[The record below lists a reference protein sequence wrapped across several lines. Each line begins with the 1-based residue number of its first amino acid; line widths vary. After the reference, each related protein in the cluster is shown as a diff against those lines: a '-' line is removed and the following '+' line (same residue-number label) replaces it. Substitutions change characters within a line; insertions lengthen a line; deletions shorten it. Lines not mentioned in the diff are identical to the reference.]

1 MAQRRTQRR
10 KATVEQRR
18 PSTSRRGTRETARR
32 TRLPPSERTGPENTH
47 AFVAELLGEDVHM
60 TRVMSLANGVVGVLH
75 AAALGIH
82 AIGRGL
88 ADALDLDPKHAVKQV
103 DRLLSN
109 SGLKIWDWFRVGGYL
124 YPKEDAAL
132 LAQVDVPLVNRMLYA
147 SSPARA
153 QDGRQRQADAD
164 EHPRAARH
172 LRHPRP
178 RQRQDRDVLLRPNGA
193 RHVHHGEPLPEAG
206 ADHRETRSRASD
218 SPLND
223 ALPELVG
230 AEKRRVGRA

>member
-1 MAQRRTQRR
+1 MPIPSGYEAPMAQRRTQRR

-18 PSTSRRGTRETARR
+18 SSTSRRGTRETARR
-32 TRLPPSERTGPENTH
+32 MRLPPLERTGPENTH

-109 SGLKIWDWFRVGGYL
+109 TGITIWDWFAQWVTYVVASRKEILVALDWTEFDKDGHSTIALYL
-124 YPKEDAAL
+124 VSSHGRATPLIWKT
-132 LAQVDVPLVNRMLYA
+132 VDK
-147 SSPARA
+147 SS
-153 QDGRQRQADAD
+153 
-164 EHPRAARH
+164 
-172 LRHPRP
+172 
-178 RQRQDRDVLLRPNGA
+178 
-193 RHVHHGEPLPEAG
+193 
-206 ADHRETRSRASD
+206 TRSRAT
-218 SPLND
+218 
-223 ALPELVG
+223 
-230 AEKRRVGRA
+230 RRAGPGLTSCRREAVPGGVTERGYDRAGRGRHRG